1 MKRSKY
7 SFHDFSAK
15 HTPSATLKHI
25 ILNHPAHLCFIN
37 SDIVSVL
44 PFDNIFSVN
53 FRSVPGEH
61 FRFCPV
67 QCARNCINLHLFIDV
82 IHYCC
87 NHMTPLVHFTT
98 MPKFIL
104 LQMYGAHFL
113 TVAAQILTWQGRH
126 VKRPRENPDVT

>member
-1 MKRSKY
+1 M
-7 SFHDFSAK
+7 SFFHNDRNTILSCGI
-15 HTPSATLKHI
+15 LKHI

-37 SDIVSVL
+37 SDILSVL
-44 PFDNIFSVN
+44 PFENIFSGN

-67 QCARNCINLHLFIDV
+67 QGARNCINLHLFIDV

-98 MPKFIL
+98 MSKFIL